1 MKIGRSVAKLGVVCV
16 VVGIGLTVSAAAHAA
31 HHSTDGTVAGG
42 MSPAQTLQSCMNNS
56 DVQQVT
62 VDANDDVSA
71 VNIYTTLGGDIGSS
85 LGQDLDDQI
94 TGNQIVTQFDGCNA
108 GQYGANGLVTVYSKN
123 GTTLAAIGY

>member
-1 MKIGRSVAKLGVVCV
+1 LAGLSKLGVVCV

-31 HHSTDGTVAGG
+31 HHSTEGTAAGG
-42 MSPAQTLQSCMNNS
+42 RSPAQTLQSCMNNP

-71 VNIYTTLGGDIGSS
+71 VNIYTTLAGDIGSS
-85 LGQDLDDQI
+85 LGQDLNDQI
-94 TGNQIVTQFDGCNA
+94 IGNQIVTQFVGCNA